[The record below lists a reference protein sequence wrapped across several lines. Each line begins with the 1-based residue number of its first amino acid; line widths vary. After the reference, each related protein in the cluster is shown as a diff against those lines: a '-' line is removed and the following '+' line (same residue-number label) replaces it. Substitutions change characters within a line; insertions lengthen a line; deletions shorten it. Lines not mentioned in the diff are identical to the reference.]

1 MGRFEGFALFTGNCR
16 ALRKLP
22 DFHPACGK
30 EVVIMRRKRSLKHR
44 YLRFLRR
51 IWPAPTLAALTLSL
65 GACASQPVTSTTART
80 TQATAVAPPLPSEHN
95 ELRYEWDPQLLPTEL
110 HLAPEFR
117 SACAPVISLP
127 PSIVLERDEDVVD
140 ALEPIASCLT
150 LGPLANQRLHLF
162 GSSDV
167 QGRWEAPVEGGGRAD
182 QLRSSLFFTGVPF
195 ENLVTHDVANGSH
208 VELGLGP
215 GAS

>member
-1 MGRFEGFALFTGNCR
+1 M
-16 ALRKLP
+16 P
-22 DFHPACGK
+22 
-30 EVVIMRRKRSLKHR
+30 RKRSLKHR

-65 GACASQPVTSTTART
+65 GACASQPIPGTAASRTS
-80 TQATAVAPPLPSEHN
+80 QATAVAHPLPSAHD

-117 SACAPVISLP
+117 SACAPMVSLP
-127 PSIVLERDEDVVD
+127 PSIVLEGEEDVVD

-150 LGPLANQRLHLF
+150 LGPMTNERMHLF

-167 QGRWEAPVEGGGRAD
+167 PGLWEAPVEGGGRAD
-182 QLRSSLFFTGVPF
+182 QLRSSLFSTGVPF
-195 ENLVTHDVANGSH
+195 ENLVTHDLDNGSH
-208 VELGLGP
+208 VELGVAP